1 MKFPGTVGNAWPNS
15 VLKIT
20 DDDGKRKV
28 TAGSRWDV
36 NGIQLSYDDRDA
48 GEPLWVVP
56 NGGHGPIFGPLA
68 APFVDA
74 AMAHLLGTG

>member
-1 MKFPGTVGNAWPNS
+1 M
-15 VLKIT
+15 II
-20 DDDGKRKV
+20 
-28 TAGSRWDV
+28 DV